1 MKQLNK
7 LTKRLLIVSLA
18 FFSFG
23 FVHAQIQVSG
33 KLTDSKGEP
42 LVAASVAELGTTN
55 GTFTEYDGTWSLTV
69 KSAESVLE
77 FSYVGLKT
85 QTLTVGSK
93 RTFNVAL
100 KLDAIEIGT
109 VMKIGYASAKPEDV
123 TSAITQVAG
132 KELSNKPVLGVD
144 QALQGKAAGVQIRSN
159 SGTPGAAMNITI
171 RGLGSATGDG
181 RPLYVVDG
189 IPVGYEWKGDPQN
202 VESLSILKDASSCAI
217 YGARGA
223 NGVILITTKGGNSV
237 AKEEFSNISFDG
249 YRGIQSTW
257 KRIDVADAY
266 EYADIK
272 NKEYLASGKD
282 TAYVYRTTGLLP
294 YQRKF
299 ADISNTN
306 WQDEVF
312 RKAII
317 EKYKVT
323 IDGGSKKSS
332 WSASAGYL
340 NQEGIVKGTSYD
352 KYDIGYKYMY
362 QLTEKLDF
370 GMSSGFSLTNQSR
383 MNEGNIEQS
392 LLGSALIAD
401 PTIPVYDTTGNWA
414 QGIANTFA
422 NPVGIIENTN
432 DNTRGF
438 GVGMN
443 VWAEYKIIKGLNFR
457 SSYNYNKWG
466 NDREVFK
473 PIYWISIN
481 QSNNETYLA
490 RNIQGGHGWV
500 TSNSLTY
507 SYNIKDDVDTN
518 KIKHGF
524 RVLAA
529 QEALYE
535 FQETYNVSV
544 AGLDEG
550 KNMRYLAAGQDGKVF
565 VNSWELPNEHT
576 MLSYL
581 GRLEYSFM
589 DKYLVNGSVRRDASS
604 RFGPNQKWGNFPSV
618 GFAWK
623 VNKESFFYN
632 NELLKNNVSLFKIR
646 GGWGKIGN
654 ENIGNYRYVASVNS
668 NDSRSGYNF
677 GGTAVPGATPISVPN
692 ADVHWEEATSTN
704 IGAEINLWKNK
715 LMFTADYYV
724 KNNVDNLIY
733 ITVPGVVGIDG
744 SGNNPVSNEG
754 KVRNQGV
761 EFSTTYRSSYKG
773 DSSKYEL
780 TYNAGFNFTYN
791 INEVT
796 YQETP
801 RQGGRV
807 DRVGFTAN
815 TLTGYPIA
823 GFWGY
828 KVDGI
833 YQNWEEVNAG
843 AQPSA
848 KPGDYKI
855 VDVNGDG
862 QITTD
867 DITYLGS
874 PHPDFTYGLNAN
886 LGYAGFD
893 LGISFQGVYGN
904 KIYNATKWYLDGGYL
919 GSNYSTRRL
928 DVWAPDN
935 TDSDQPTDPNWFTGK
950 EQRAVS
956 SAFIEDGSYLRL
968 KNITLGYT
976 LPTKYAEKIKLSNV
990 RVYGQVQ
997 NALTFTKYS
1006 GFDPEIGT
1014 NTELN
1019 YEGPEFGVDRGVYPQ
1034 ARSVVFGVNLQF

>member
-1 MKQLNK
+1 
-7 LTKRLLIVSLA
+7 
-18 FFSFG
+18 
-23 FVHAQIQVSG
+23 
-33 KLTDSKGEP
+33 
-42 LVAASVAELGTTN
+42 
-55 GTFTEYDGTWSLTV
+55 
-69 KSAESVLE
+69 
-77 FSYVGLKT
+77 
-85 QTLTVGSK
+85 
-93 RTFNVAL
+93 
-100 KLDAIEIGT
+100 
-109 VMKIGYASAKPEDV
+109 
-123 TSAITQVAG
+123 
-132 KELSNKPVLGVD
+132 
-144 QALQGKAAGVQIRSN
+144 
-159 SGTPGAAMNITI
+159 
-171 RGLGSATGDG
+171 
-181 RPLYVVDG
+181 
-189 IPVGYEWKGDPQN
+189 
-202 VESLSILKDASSCAI
+202 
-217 YGARGA
+217 
-223 NGVILITTKGGNSV
+223 
-237 AKEEFSNISFDG
+237 
-249 YRGIQSTW
+249 
-257 KRIDVADAY
+257 
-266 EYADIK
+266 
-272 NKEYLASGKD
+272 
-282 TAYVYRTTGLLP
+282 
-294 YQRKF
+294 
-299 ADISNTN
+299 
-306 WQDEVF
+306 
-312 RKAII
+312 
-317 EKYKVT
+317 
-323 IDGGSKKSS
+323 
-332 WSASAGYL
+332 
-340 NQEGIVKGTSYD
+340 
-352 KYDIGYKYMY
+352 
-362 QLTEKLDF
+362 
-370 GMSSGFSLTNQSR
+370 
-383 MNEGNIEQS
+383 
-392 LLGSALIAD
+392 
-401 PTIPVYDTTGNWA
+401 
-414 QGIANTFA
+414 
-422 NPVGIIENTN
+422 
-432 DNTRGF
+432 
-438 GVGMN
+438 
-443 VWAEYKIIKGLNFR
+443 
-457 SSYNYNKWG
+457 
-466 NDREVFK
+466 
-473 PIYWISIN
+473 
-481 QSNNETYLA
+481 
-490 RNIQGGHGWV
+490 
-500 TSNSLTY
+500 
-507 SYNIKDDVDTN
+507 
-518 KIKHGF
+518 
-524 RVLAA
+524 
-529 QEALYE
+529 
-535 FQETYNVSV
+535 
-544 AGLDEG
+544 
-550 KNMRYLAAGQDGKVF
+550 
-565 VNSWELPNEHT
+565 
-576 MLSYL
+576 
-581 GRLEYSFM
+581 
-589 DKYLVNGSVRRDASS
+589 DASS